1 MKTYI
6 ASLTHR
12 FAIWFALV
20 ALLPIALVGYG
31 LLHYS
36 EKAVQQSTVL
46 KISAIAD
53 KKVEQIDAYLQGR
66 ILDADIIQASG
77 TTLEAIDRFSE
88 VFKQEGVD
96 SENYHKIDKRYRS
109 HFARFLEGAG
119 YYDLFLISL
128 DGWLVFTVSHESD
141 FATNLFDGP
150 YRDTGLGQ
158 VFRKTLET
166 QESSLSNFEYYV
178 PSKGAIAAFIAVP
191 IVIENELRGVLAL
204 QIYSEHV
211 FSVLTN
217 NVGLGKSGETVVIR
231 QQDANSVL
239 VMAPLR
245 TDPDAALKRTI
256 SLDEPSFSSAMQ
268 NSLQNLPGEGIVTD
282 YQGTSVVAAWRH
294 LPRMGW
300 GIVVKMDAEEAFT
313 SLAKMHVIG
322 LTALGVTF
330 LLAVMGALLFNRR
343 VVTPLKILNECAQE
357 VAAGNLHYHV
367 PSEGWNEIGQLASA
381 FNVMTER
388 LNISYQH
395 LEARVAERTARLEEV
410 NVELA
415 LKEEETRSVVEHMVD
430 CVVTTD
436 ERGVMLSVNP
446 VMKKLFGYTPEEAIG
461 RNVSIFVPEPD
472 GSRHDFYMQRYC
484 ETGHG
489 QQYVGRHSSQGGHI
503 VGLGREV
510 IGSHKDGTL
519 IPIYL
524 AVSEYFVGDKRH
536 FTGVMRDIREHVRI
550 REDLEQAR
558 LEAEQADQAK
568 SAFLAAMSH
577 EIRTPMNGVIGMID
591 VLSQTSL
598 SGYQKEMTDLI
609 RESAFSLLEII
620 EDILDFSKI
629 EAGRLEIEQAP
640 VSLVTV
646 AERACGM
653 LEHLAAIK
661 EVELTLFIDPG
672 VPNSVLGDALRLRQ
686 LLVNLINNAIKF
698 SSGLPRRGHVAVR
711 VTLAESSGDSV
722 VVSFQ
727 ITDNGIGMDEATRK
741 GLFTPFSQGD
751 ASTTRR
757 FGGTGLGL
765 TICDRLVTLMK
776 GKITVESEPEKGSVF
791 TLLLPFKVL
800 HEAIKRDHIKT
811 VDLTGLSCLVLGA
824 EEGLGPDLASYLRYA
839 GASVKLLTDFSAA
852 PEHVK
857 ALPDGAW
864 LLVIDAGD
872 GEPPFETFRA
882 RLDSDLSHSFNFVV
896 VRRGRRHHGR
906 IEEDGVVT
914 LDGNILYR
922 EAFLHAVAAAAG
934 REKLEED
941 QSIIAG
947 TLEKVIPLTRE
958 EAISQG
964 KMILVAED
972 NEINQKVIR
981 QQLALLGYAVDIAA
995 NGREALQRW
1004 ESGVYALILTD
1015 LHMPEMDGYELT
1027 KVIRAAQTDNSRIP
1041 IIALTANALKG
1052 EADKCRALGMNDYLT
1067 KPVQLDQLKTA
1078 LETWLGKSVQPVTQS
1093 IFAAETDRQSAADLD
1108 DVAMLDTE
1116 VLKKLIGDDP
1126 AMIAEFLQDFRLSA
1140 AKLVEEITHA
1150 VKNGHFDEVKASAH
1164 KLKSSARSVG
1174 ALVLGDGCAAMES
1187 AAAAN
1192 DLARLNELLPELEKT
1207 QTEVGNR
1214 ITALLATT
1222 PSDHYPRSHNENS

>member
-1 MKTYI
+1 MKINIT
-6 ASLTHR
+6 SLTHR

-66 ILDADIIQASG
+66 ILDANIIQASG
-77 TTLEAIDRFSE
+77 TTHEAIGRLSE
-88 VFKQEGVD
+88 AFKQEGVD
-96 SENYHKIDKRYRS
+96 SENYQKMDGRYRS
-109 HFARFLEGAG
+109 HFTRFLENAG

-128 DGWLVFTVSHESD
+128 DGWLVFTVSHEAD
-141 FATNLFDGP
+141 FATNLIDGP

-158 VFRKTLET
+158 AFRKTLET
-166 QESSLSNFEYYV
+166 QENSLSDFEYYT
-178 PSKGAIAAFIAVP
+178 PSHGAIAAFIAVP
-191 IVIENELRGVLAL
+191 IIVEDKLQGVLAL
-204 QIYSEHV
+204 QIFSEHV

-217 NVGLGKSGETVVIR
+217 NVGLGQSGETVVVR
-231 QQDANSVL
+231 KQDAQSVL

-245 TDPDAALKRTI
+245 ADPEAALKKTI
-256 SLDEPSFSSAMQ
+256 SLDEPSFSLAIQ
-268 NSLQNLPGEGIVTD
+268 NSLQNLPGQGLVAD
-282 YQGTSVVAAWRH
+282 YRGVPVVAAWRH
-294 LPRMGW
+294 LPRMDW
-300 GIVVKMDAEEAFT
+300 GVVVKMDAKEAFT
-313 SLAKMHVIG
+313 SLAQMHVIG
-322 LTALGVTF
+322 LTALGLTF

-343 VVTPLKILNECAQE
+343 VVMPLKTLNACAQE
-357 VAAGNLHYHV
+357 VAAGNLRHHV
-367 PSEGWNEIGQLASA
+367 PSEGWNEIGHLAHA
-381 FNVMTER
+381 FNAMSER

-410 NVELA
+410 NAELA
-415 LKEEETRSVVEHMVD
+415 IKEEETRSVVEHMVD

-446 VMKKLFGYTPEEAIG
+446 VIKKLFGYDPSEVIG
-461 RNVSIFVPEPD
+461 QNVSIFVPEPD
-472 GSRHDFYMQRYC
+472 GSKHEFYMQRYC

-489 QQYVGRHSSQGGHI
+489 QQYVGQHFQPERHS

-510 IGSHKDGTL
+510 VGVHKDGTL
-519 IPIYL
+519 IPTYL
-524 AVSEYFVGDKRH
+524 AVSEYFVSGKRH
-536 FTGVMRDIREHVRI
+536 FTGVMRDIRKHVKI
-550 REDLEQAR
+550 RQDLEQAK
-558 LEAEQADQAK
+558 LEAEQANQAK

-609 RESAFSLLEII
+609 RESAFALLEII

-629 EAGRLEIEQAP
+629 EAGRLEVEQVP
-640 VSLVTV
+640 ISLVTV
-646 AERACGM
+646 VERACGM
-653 LEHLAAIK
+653 LEHLAVVK

-672 VPNSVLGDALRLRQ
+672 VPGNVLGDALRLRQ
-686 LLVNLINNAIKF
+686 VLVNLINNAIKF

-711 VTLAESSGDSV
+711 VTVAESAGDTV
-722 VVSFQ
+722 TVSFQ
-727 ITDNGIGMDEATRK
+727 ITDNGIGMDETTQQH
-741 GLFTPFSQGD
+741 LFTPFSQGD

-765 TICDRLVTLMK
+765 TICQRLVTLMQ
-776 GKITVESEPEKGSVF
+776 GKIRVDSEPEKGSVF
-791 TLLLPFKVL
+791 TLLLPLKVL
-800 HEAIKRDHIKT
+800 QEKSERDQT
-811 VDLTGLSCLVLGA
+811 RAVDLTGLSCLVLSS
-824 EEGLGPDLASYLRYA
+824 EDGLGQDLALYLRYA

-852 PEHVK
+852 PEHIK
-857 ALPDGAW
+857 ALSDGPW

-882 RLDSDLSHSFNFVV
+882 QLDHDLGHGLNFVV
-896 VRRGRRHHGR
+896 VRRGRRHRGR
-906 IEEDGVVT
+906 LENNGVVT

-922 EAFLHAVAAAAG
+922 QAFLHAVAAAAG
-934 REKLEED
+934 REKLERD
-941 QSIIAG
+941 QSIVVG
-947 TLEKVIPLTRE
+947 ELEKVVPLTRD
-958 EAISQG
+958 EAIRQG
-964 KMILVAED
+964 NMILVAED

-981 QQLALLGYAVDIAA
+981 QQLALLGYAVDIAT

-1027 KVIRAAQTDNSRIP
+1027 KIIRANKSDGNRIP

-1052 EADKCRALGMNDYLT
+1052 ESDKCRALGMNDYLT
-1067 KPVQLDQLKTA
+1067 KPVQLEQLKTV
-1078 LETWLGKSVQPVTQS
+1078 LENWLGKPSHPVVVS
-1093 IFAAETDRQSAADLD
+1093 ETEGQLHTHTNQTAVLD
-1108 DVAMLDTE
+1108 IE

-1126 AMIAEFLQDFRLSA
+1126 AMIAEFLQDFHLSA
-1140 AKLVEEITHA
+1140 AAIAEQITPALRNGQFEA
-1150 VKNGHFDEVKASAH
+1150 VQAAAH

-1174 ALVLGDGCAAMES
+1174 ALVLGDCCAAMES
-1187 AAAAN
+1187 AAKERDAN
-1192 DLARLNELLPELEKT
+1192 RLNELLLSFTATLAEVKTRIAAMLEIHSANNFQK
-1207 QTEVGNR
+1207 E
-1214 ITALLATT
+1214 AK
-1222 PSDHYPRSHNENS
+1222 